1 MISALHISNNYG
13 VATFKV
19 GAMNKKF
26 KPDQKAMAR
35 FFGLLTQDYD
45 LGKVIEICCLKELLT
60 PNTTRFAV
68 HAIDDAVEHVV
79 QMNKTHNIY
88 CVVNPV
94 PQDAP
99 IAAKDNDI
107 KRAFFAFVDADEGG
121 AADRARSCDLFS
133 KEFEVVTGL
142 KPHFRNH
149 IYYRFDEPM
158 TDLSDWT
165 ELQKLL
171 AKELG
176 TDTSIHNP
184 SRIMR
189 VAGTISYPPKRKL
202 ERGKP

>member
-1 MISALHISNNYG
+1 
-13 VATFKV
+13 
-19 GAMNKKF
+19 MNKNLQ
-26 KPDQKAMAR
+26 PNQKTMAR
-35 FFGLLTQDYD
+35 FLELLTQDYD
-45 LGKVIEICCLKELLT
+45 LGEVIEIRCLNELLA
-60 PNTTRFAV
+60 PNTTRFSV

-79 QMNKTHNIY
+79 QMNKKHNIY

-94 PQDAP
+94 AQDAP
-99 IAAKDNDI
+99 EAAKDNDI

-158 TDLSDWT
+158 TNLSDWT

-202 ERGKP
+202 ERGYQVELTRLIFGDSYVE

>member
-1 MISALHISNNYG
+1 
-13 VATFKV
+13 
-19 GAMNKKF
+19 MNKNLE
-26 KPDQKAMAR
+26 PNQKAMAR
-35 FFGLLTQDYD
+35 FLELLTQDYD
-45 LGKVIEICCLKELLT
+45 LGEVIKIRCLKELLA

-94 PQDAP
+94 PQGVP
-99 IAAKDNDI
+99 KAAKDNYI

-121 AADRARSCDLFS
+121 AADRARSCDVFS

-149 IYYRFDEPM
+149 IYYRFDERM

-202 ERGKP
+202 ERGYQVELTRLIFGGSYVE